1 MDAKSKLASIKS
13 DSDTHTG
20 KYSDEFIEAL
30 EVGIIRILDNE
41 IEMHIRHGVSDSE
54 LGQNAS
60 AAQLSAMF
68 GGRQSCH
75 RYEYWKL
82 LMAYPFDYCETRS
95 THIGVFRSVLH
106 CLSDFISCL
115 RHSCH
120 SLA

>member
-30 EVGIIRILDNE
+30 SGIIRILDNE

-54 LGQNAS
+54 LNQMLQL
-60 AAQLSAMF
+60 QLSAVF

-95 THIGVFRSVLH
+95 THIGVFSE
-106 CLSDFISCL
+106 CA
-115 RHSCH
+115 
-120 SLA
+120 SLPF